1 MMKPMK
7 TNSFVARTRRFQL
20 SNGVTLLVL
29 ENPANPTVSLAG
41 SMRAGEYF
49 SPAGKDSLAG
59 ITASMLGKGTRRRS
73 KLEIAEELES
83 AGARVGLSSNTFTVS
98 VSGLSLSRD
107 LPMIVS
113 TLAEELREPA
123 FPAEEFEKMRQRII
137 ASIQEEQDDTRVR
150 AYDRMTQLVFPEGNP
165 FHQTPPEK
173 AIGQI
178 ESITIDDIREF
189 HQRFYGPSSMILA
202 VVGDVKADDAYAMFE
217 EKLGKWQG
225 APEAVI
231 DITETP
237 LQPAAIR
244 ETVVMKDK
252 PNADVVIGHASRL
265 RRSSP
270 DFIAARIANNAL
282 GQSTLSSRLGLKVRD
297 EMGLTYGINS
307 SFAESGIGDGPF
319 VITVTVAPENIS
331 LAVDATV
338 EIVNDYI
345 TNGIREDE
353 LKDEQSSIIGSFKIG
368 LATNGGLASQ
378 LAASELFG
386 LGVKYLDEYPSLVSA
401 ITKSEVDEAIRKYIH
416 PEVATTVVAGT
427 I

>member
-1 MMKPMK
+1 MKSMK
-7 TNSFVARTRRFQL
+7 NNSFVSRTKRFRL
-20 SNGVTLLVL
+20 SNGITLLVL
-29 ENPANPTVSLAG
+29 ENPTNPTVSVAG

-49 SPAGKDSLAG
+49 SPVGKDSLAS

-113 TLAEELREPA
+113 TLAEELSEPA
-123 FPAEEFEKMRQRII
+123 FPKGELEKMRQRII
-137 ASIQEEQDDTRVR
+137 ANIKEEQDDTRVR

-165 FHQTPPEK
+165 FHQTPVEK
-173 AIGQI
+173 AISQI
-178 ESITIDDIREF
+178 EMITVDDIREF
-189 HQRFYGPSSMILA
+189 HQKFYGPSSMILV
-202 VVGDVKADDAYAMFE
+202 VVGDVKADEARVLFDDE
-217 EKLGKWQG
+217 LGKWQG

-231 DITETP
+231 DIPETP

-244 ETVVMKDK
+244 ETVLMKDK

-265 RRSSP
+265 RRSNP

-319 VITVTVAPENIS
+319 VITVTVAPENID
-331 LAVDATV
+331 LAVGATV

-345 TNGIREDE
+345 ANGIREDE

-368 LATNGGLASQ
+368 LATNNGMASQ
-378 LAASELFG
+378 IAASELFG
-386 LGVKYLDEYPSLVSA
+386 LGVKYLDEYPSLVSM
-401 ITKSEVDEAIRKYIH
+401 ITKSDVDEAIRKYIH

-427 I
+427 L

>member
-1 MMKPMK
+1 MSN
-7 TNSFVARTRRFQL
+7 NSFVERTKRFQL
-20 SNGVTLLVL
+20 SNGITLLVL
-29 ENPANPTVSLAG
+29 ENPANPTVSIAG
-41 SMRAGEYF
+41 SIRAGEYF
-49 SPAGKDSLAG
+49 SPAGKDSLAS
-59 ITASMLGKGTRRRS
+59 ITASMLSKGTRRRS
-73 KLEIAEELES
+73 KLEIAEEMES

-123 FPAEEFEKMRQRII
+123 FPADELEKMRQRII
-137 ASIQEEQDDTRVR
+137 ANIKEEQDDTRVR

-165 FHQTPPEK
+165 FHQTPAEK
-173 AIGQI
+173 LIGQI
-178 ESITIDDIREF
+178 ETINVDDARYF
-189 HQRFYGPSSMILA
+189 HQKYYSPSSLILA
-202 VVGDVKADDAYAMFE
+202 VVGDVKAGEAYALME

-225 APEAVI
+225 APEAII
-231 DITETP
+231 DIPETP
-237 LQPAAIR
+237 LQSKAVR
-244 ETVVMKDK
+244 ETVAMRDK

-265 RRSSP
+265 RRSNP

-319 VITVTVAPENIS
+319 VITVTVAPQNID
-331 LAVDATV
+331 LAIGATT

-345 TNGIREDE
+345 ANGIKEDE
-353 LKDEQSSIIGSFKIG
+353 LKDEQSSMIGSFKIG
-368 LATNGGLASQ
+368 LATNGGMASQ
-378 LAASELFG
+378 LAAAELFG
-386 LGVKYLDEYPSLVSA
+386 LGVKYLDEYPSLVSL
-401 ITKSEVDEAIRKYIH
+401 ITKSDVDEAIRKYIH

>member
-1 MMKPMK
+1 MSN
-7 TNSFVARTRRFQL
+7 NSFVTRTKRFQL
-20 SNGVTLLVL
+20 SNGITLLVL
-29 ENPANPTVSLAG
+29 ENPANPTVSIAG
-41 SMRAGEYF
+41 SIRSGEYF
-49 SPAGKDSLAG
+49 SPAGKDSLAS
-59 ITASMLGKGTRRRS
+59 ITASMLSKGTRCRS
-73 KLEIAEELES
+73 KLEIAEEMES

-123 FPAEEFEKMRQRII
+123 FPADELEKMRQRII
-137 ASIQEEQDDTRVR
+137 ANIKEEQDDTRVR

-165 FHQTPPEK
+165 FHQTPAEK
-173 AIGQI
+173 LIGQI
-178 ESITIDDIREF
+178 ETITVDDARYF
-189 HQRFYGPSSMILA
+189 HQKYYSPSSLILA
-202 VVGDVKADDAYAMFE
+202 VVGDVKAGEAYALME

-225 APEAVI
+225 APEAII
-231 DITETP
+231 DIPETP
-237 LQPAAIR
+237 LQSKAVR
-244 ETVVMKDK
+244 ETVAMRDK

-265 RRSSP
+265 RRSNP

-319 VITVTVAPENIS
+319 VITVTVAPQNID
-331 LAVDATV
+331 LAIGATT

-345 TNGIREDE
+345 ANGIKEDE
-353 LKDEQSSIIGSFKIG
+353 LKDEQSSMIGSFKIG
-368 LATNGGLASQ
+368 LATNGGMASQ
-378 LAASELFG
+378 LAAAELFG
-386 LGVKYLDEYPSLVSA
+386 LGVKYLDEYPSLVSL
-401 ITKSEVDEAIRKYIH
+401 ITKSDVDEAIRKYIH

>member
-1 MMKPMK
+1 
-7 TNSFVARTRRFQL
+7 
-20 SNGVTLLVL
+20 
-29 ENPANPTVSLAG
+29 
-41 SMRAGEYF
+41 
-49 SPAGKDSLAG
+49 
-59 ITASMLGKGTRRRS
+59 MLGKGTRRRS
-73 KLEIAEELES
+73 KLEIAEEMES

-113 TLAEELREPA
+113 TMAEELREPA
-123 FPAEEFEKMRQRII
+123 FPAEELEKMRQRII
-137 ASIQEEQDDTRVR
+137 ANIQEEQDDTRVR
-150 AYDRMTQLVFPEGNP
+150 AYDRMTQLVFPLGNP
-165 FHQTPPEK
+165 FHQTPAEK

-189 HQRFYGPSSMILA
+189 HQKFYGPSSMILA
-202 VVGDVKADDAYAMFE
+202 VVGDVRADDTYALFE

-265 RRSSP
+265 RRSNP

-331 LAVDATV
+331 LAVGATV

-345 TNGIREDE
+345 ANGIREDE
-353 LKDEQSSIIGSFKIG
+353 LKDEQSSIIGSFKIS
-368 LATNGGLASQ
+368 LATNSGLSSQ
-378 LAASELFG
+378 IAASELFG
-386 LGVKYLDEYPSLVSA
+386 LGVKYLDEYPTLVSM
-401 ITKSEVDEAIRKYIH
+401 ITKSDVDEAIRKYIH

>member
-1 MMKPMK
+1 MSN
-7 TNSFVARTRRFQL
+7 NSFVTRTKRFQL
-20 SNGVTLLVL
+20 SNGIALLVL
-29 ENPANPTVSLAG
+29 ENPANPTVSIAG
-41 SMRAGEYF
+41 SIRSGEYF
-49 SPAGKDSLAG
+49 SPAGKDSLAS
-59 ITASMLGKGTRRRS
+59 ITASMLSKGTRRRS
-73 KLEIAEELES
+73 KLEIAEEMES

-123 FPAEEFEKMRQRII
+123 FPADELEKMRQRII
-137 ASIQEEQDDTRVR
+137 ANIKEEQDDTRVR

-165 FHQTPPEK
+165 FHQTPAEK
-173 AIGQI
+173 LIGQI
-178 ESITIDDIREF
+178 ETITVDDARYF
-189 HQRFYGPSSMILA
+189 HQKYYSPSSLILA
-202 VVGDVKADDAYAMFE
+202 VVGDVKAGEAYALME

-225 APEAVI
+225 APEAII
-231 DITETP
+231 DIPETP
-237 LQPAAIR
+237 LQSKAVR
-244 ETVVMKDK
+244 ETVAMRDK

-265 RRSSP
+265 RRSNP

-319 VITVTVAPENIS
+319 VITVTVAPQNID
-331 LAVDATV
+331 LAIGATT

-345 TNGIREDE
+345 ANGIKEDE
-353 LKDEQSSIIGSFKIG
+353 LKDEQSSMIGSFKIG
-368 LATNGGLASQ
+368 LATNGGMASQ
-378 LAASELFG
+378 LAAAELFG
-386 LGVKYLDEYPSLVSA
+386 LGVKYLDEYPSLVSL
-401 ITKSEVDEAIRKYIH
+401 ITKSDVDEAIRKYIH